1 MKVLQIGSFSGNVGD
16 IANHYGFR
24 NWFQGLLGEI
34 QWDEFE
40 IRNVYRKNVAF
51 DDNFVAIANQ
61 YDLIVVGGGNFFEL
75 WVDSSPTGTSISI
88 EIEVFKKI
96 KVPIFFN
103 ALGVDDG
110 MGCSDESLAKFT
122 NFLEILT
129 SSKQYLVSVRNDG
142 AMGTLRNRIS
152 NNPMLDKV
160 LPLPDGG
167 FFVNLDKLEK
177 DIAEND
183 HENTQIT
190 IGINLA
196 GDMLETRFPGGI
208 NGYDYSGFIS
218 EFTETLAEMWNKNK
232 LIKFIFFPHIYSDL
246 KVYADIL
253 SRLPDACRRENVKVA
268 SYDTNVNFQGTLFSE
283 YSKCTLILGMRFHAN
298 VVAIANKIPV
308 IGLYSYKQIKELF
321 YELGIKEKIV
331 DVRQI
336 GFKNELLRKCNIV
349 IENSSISRDESCN
362 ILDVVTK
369 KRDLIAPRVVE
380 WLREHKLK

>member
-24 NWFQGLLGEI
+24 NWFQGLLGKI

-51 DDNFVAIANQ
+51 DNDFVATVNQ
-61 YDLIVVGGGNFFEL
+61 YDLVVVGGGNFFEL

-88 EIEVFKKI
+88 EIEMFEKI
-96 KVPIFFN
+96 KVPVFFN

-110 MGCSDESLAKFT
+110 LGCSDKSLARFT
-122 NFLEILT
+122 NFLEVLT
-129 SSKQYLVSVRNDG
+129 SSRQYLVSVRNDG
-142 AMGTLRNRIS
+142 AMATLKKRIS
-152 NNPMLDKV
+152 NNIMVDKV

-167 FFVNLDKLEK
+167 FFVNSIDTLR
-177 DIAEND
+177 DIAPNA
-183 HENTQIT
+183 QIKDPVT

-196 GDMLETRFPGGI
+196 GDMLETRYPGGS
-208 NGYDYSGFIS
+208 GEHDYSGFIS
-218 EFTETLAEMWNKNK
+218 EFSDTLAEMWSDNKS
-232 LIKFIFFPHIYSDL
+232 LRFIFFPHIYSDL

-268 SYDTNVNFQGTLFSE
+268 GYETNVKFEDTLFSE
-283 YSKCTLILGMRFHAN
+283 YGNCTLILGMRFHAN
-298 VVAIANKIPV
+298 VVAIANHVPV

-321 YELGIKEKIV
+321 CELGIEEKIV

-336 GFKNELLRKCNIV
+336 NFKKELLRQYKFILGDL
-349 IENSSISRDESCN
+349 SKAHGESYK
-362 ILDVVTK
+362 ILSDVK
-369 KRDLIAPRVVE
+369 EKRDLITPRVVA
-380 WLREHKLK
+380 WLEENKLK